1 MDQAALHRHTYRHA
15 YEEIL
20 QAVVR
25 MGAAVNNLVKMS
37 IDAALTGDLG
47 QIDAVISGDDEV
59 DAYELDIFKKTVAIV
74 LRETPVAQD
83 YRVLVATLGVVGEI
97 ERAADDAV
105 KLARRAKKLRG
116 QFPSEMRVPLVEL
129 GEEARRVFSAALRLY
144 TEYTCDLADEIIA
157 ADEGIDTRYSAAR
170 ARVIEMIRANPE
182 NTEHLIRTIDAF
194 HALEHVADHGVE
206 IARRLKMLNR

>member
-1 MDQAALHRHTYRHA
+1 MDQIALHRHTYRNA
-15 YEEIL
+15 FEEIL

-25 MGAAVNNLVKMS
+25 MGAAVNNLVRMS
-37 IDAALTGDLG
+37 TEAALTGDLG

-59 DAYELDIFKKTVAIV
+59 DAYEQEIFKKTVAMV
-74 LRETPVAQD
+74 LKETPVAQE
-83 YRVLVATLGVVGEI
+83 YRALVATLGVVGEI

-116 QFPSEMRVPLVEL
+116 QFPAEMRVPLMEL
-129 GEEARRVFSAALRLY
+129 GEEARRVFSGALRLY
-144 TEYTCDLADEIIA
+144 TEYSSDLADEIIA
-157 ADEGIDTRYSAAR
+157 ADEEIDTRYTAAR
-170 ARVIEMIRANPE
+170 ARVIDMIRANPE
-182 NTEHLIRTIDAF
+182 NSEHLVRTIDAF

>member
-1 MDQAALHRHTYRHA
+1 MDQAAQHRHTYRNA
-15 YEEIL
+15 FDEIL
-20 QAVVR
+20 QAVIR

-37 IDAALTGDLG
+37 IDAALTGNLDQVEG
-47 QIDAVISGDDEV
+47 VISGDDEI
-59 DAYELDIFKKTVAIV
+59 DSYELDIFKKTVSIV
-74 LRETPVAQD
+74 LRESPVATD

-97 ERAADDAV
+97 ERAGDDAV

-116 QFPSEMRVPLVEL
+116 QFPAEMRVPLVEL

-144 TEYTCDLADEIIA
+144 TEFSVDLADEIIA
-157 ADEGIDTRYSAAR
+157 SDEGIDTRYSTAR
-170 ARVIEMIRANPE
+170 SRVIEMIRANPE
-182 NTEHLIRTIDAF
+182 NTEHLVRTIDAF